1 MEEEAGRVF
10 SNYFVMGVMMN
21 LYESRKE
28 VLVIM
33 PAYNEE
39 YSVER
44 VLEALEQPE
53 IAAFADV
60 LVINDAST
68 DRTPLIV
75 KKHGH
80 MLVTHIFNLGYG
92 SAIQVGYKYAIRRG
106 YKYVIQMDADG
117 QHDPSNVT
125 VIYERLRQEDA
136 PDIVLGSRFL
146 KDSGEYQ
153 TSVAKR
159 VAYTIFRFMIR
170 LFTGRKIS
178 DPTTGL
184 QGLSR
189 RAVLYYSKFNQF
201 DYTYPDANMIMQM
214 LLLGFQVVE
223 VPAVMYQRHMG
234 KSMHSGLK
242 PVIYMFQMTLSILAV
257 MFRIKVLK
265 EGVPVEK
272 QVEYSQEIMDRAG
285 ERGQ

>member
-1 MEEEAGRVF
+1 
-10 SNYFVMGVMMN
+10 MN
-21 LYESRKE
+21 LYKSRKE
-28 VLVIM
+28 VLVII

-39 YSVER
+39 HSIER
-44 VLEALEQPE
+44 VLEALEQPP
-53 IAAFADV
+53 IADFSDI
-60 LVINDAST
+60 LVINDASV

-80 MLVTHIFNLGYG
+80 ILVTHICNLGYG

-117 QHDPSNVT
+117 QHDPGNVLR
-125 VIYERLRQEDA
+125 IYERLKQEDA

-146 KDSGEYQ
+146 EDSEEYP
-153 TSVAKR
+153 TSALKR
-159 VAYTIFRFMIR
+159 VAYAMFRLMLR

-189 RAVLYYSKFNQF
+189 RAVLCYSKFNQF

-214 LLLGFQVVE
+214 LLLGFKVVE
-223 VPAVMYQRHMG
+223 VPAVMYQRYLG

-242 PVIYMFQMTLSILAV
+242 PVIYMFQMTLSMLAV
-257 MFRIKVLK
+257 IFRIKVLK
-265 EGVPVEK
+265 EGVLVEK
-272 QVEYSQEIMDRAG
+272 QVDYTQEIMDGSG
-285 ERGQ
+285 ERE